1 MTRTSSGP
9 HAQSKGSNTMA
20 NNTTATQETQDTR
33 TEKAERLDVYTIR
46 NGEKL
51 SIWTRI
57 GAAFVNRDGSIN
69 VYLDALPVDGKL
81 HIRKAAIRGVNDAKA
96 AA

>member
-1 MTRTSSGP
+1 
-9 HAQSKGSNTMA
+9 MA
-20 NNTTATQETQDTR
+20 NNTEKHEAHDPR
-33 TEKAERLDVYTIR
+33 SEKAERLDVYSIR
-46 NGEKL
+46 NIEQR

-57 GAAFVNRDGSIN
+57 GCAFGNKDGSLN

-81 HIRKAAIRGVNDAKA
+81 HIRKAAVRGVNDPKANA